1 MKQLLFNSAAHLSKC
16 LLVCVCLIAA
26 GINSMARSNSP
37 SVDVYASTL
46 DDPTEKAIYC
56 NDNRTLYFVYDTNT
70 YTAGDT
76 YTADDET
83 QHAITAVYTGFKDH
97 GYSYREYKTSEG
109 AHLVLNVNGEEVNL
123 ANYASYSDYPWDYY
137 ARYIQTVDFQNSYRS
152 CTSTSMACWF
162 HVFSSLVE
170 VKNASTNLKLD
181 ETTSLRY
188 TFLNCRAL
196 TSLDVSG
203 WDVSKVLNMNQTFSQ
218 CLVLTSLDV
227 SNWDV
232 SNVTDM
238 NSTFQSCSK
247 LTTLDVSKW
256 NTSKVTSLVATF
268 SGCKNVAALDVSNW
282 DVSNV
287 TNMTSTF
294 QDCSILTTLDVS
306 KWNTSKVTSLANT
319 FYGCKNV
326 AALDVSNWDVSNV
339 TDMARTFWECTSVT
353 ELDVS
358 KWNTEKVTNM
368 NGTFYQCRTL
378 TTLDVSKWDVSNV
391 TNMYYTFRDCK
402 KVTELDVSDW
412 DVSNV
417 TNMGG
422 TFSYCSELTTL
433 DVSKWDT
440 GNATSMNATFSNCSK
455 LTTLDVS
462 NWNTENVTN
471 MSSTFEQCKALT
483 TLDVSN
489 WNTANVT
496 SMSST
501 FYYMESVSSLDLSK
515 WNTEKVTN
523 FGGSF
528 GGFLEKCQ
536 NLTSITFGSDFSMDK
551 VTSESKKKMMF
562 KGCTK
567 LRYIDFYASNNADA
581 ITTVNRTS
589 GSNTMFDG
597 TPATTVIYLPRGAVK
612 LASGNE
618 QNVVYTD
625 GETLKCEDYYSEDKV
640 DIELPR
646 DFKAKKAQYSRPSMQ
661 AARKY
666 GTCILPYAFHSNSDI
681 QAYTLSE
688 EHPETMYF
696 VEADIVP
703 AHTPFLF
710 QKLGSAQFIMNGSTT
725 DSYDITVHKTHDTSV
740 SAPSPLPDGK
750 TAKDY
755 GPYSPDDPYVIDAK
769 DHVGATPEETGL
781 SWTTKGYYVSDAVG
795 PDDQTFYIAQDK
807 FWLTQGSV
815 TLPPHRA
822 TFCGTLHY
830 TTGSGAPSFSI
841 SIGRSDGST
850 TRIDASDID
859 REDVEATYYDAQGRR
874 IPELRQGLNIVR
886 TSDGI
891 VRKVMVK

>member
-1 MKQLLFNSAAHLSKC
+1 
-16 LLVCVCLIAA
+16 
-26 GINSMARSNSP
+26 MARSNSP

-97 GYSYREYKTSEG
+97 GYSYRQYKTSEG
-109 AHLVLNVNGEEVNL
+109 THLVLNVNGEEVNL
-123 ANYASYSDYPWDYY
+123 ANYAAYSDYPWDYY

-181 ETTSLRY
+181 ETTSLY
-188 TFLNCRAL
+188 ATFLNCRAL

-203 WDVSKVLNMNQTFSQ
+203 WDVSKVMNMHQTFSQ
-218 CLVLTSLDV
+218 CPVLTSLDV

-232 SNVTDM
+232 RNVTDM
-238 NSTFQSCSK
+238 ISTFQNCSN

-268 SGCKNVAALDVSNW
+268 SGCKNVASLDVSNW

-287 TNMTSTF
+287 TDMTSTF
-294 QDCSILTTLDVS
+294 QDCLILTTLDVS
-306 KWNTSKVTSLANT
+306 KWNTSKVTNMTST
-319 FYGCKNV
+319 FNKCQTLTT
-326 AALDVSNWDVSNV
+326 LDVSNWDVSNV
-339 TDMARTFWECTSVT
+339 TRMYYTFYDCKKVT
-353 ELDVS
+353 E
-358 KWNTEKVTNM
+358 
-368 NGTFYQCRTL
+368 
-378 TTLDVSKWDVSNV
+378 LDVSKWDVSNV
-391 TNMYYTFRDCK
+391 TNMYYTFFDCK
-402 KVTELDVSDW
+402 KVTELDVSNW
-412 DVSNV
+412 NVSNV
-417 TNMGG
+417 TNMEG
-422 TFSYCSELTTL
+422 TFFKCSELTTL
-433 DVSKWDT
+433 DVSKWDVSNVTNMSSTFQECSILTTLDVSKWDT
-440 GNATSMNATFSNCSK
+440 GKATSMNATFSNCSK

-471 MSSTFEQCKALT
+471 MSYTFEKCKALT

-523 FGGSF
+523 FGGSL

-562 KGCTK
+562 KDCTK
-567 LRYIDFYASNNADA
+567 LRYIDFHASNNADA

-597 TPATTVIYLPRGAVK
+597 TPATTVIYLPHGAVK

-646 DFKAKKAQYSRPSMQ
+646 DFQAKKAQYSRPTMT
-661 AARKY
+661 RKF

-681 QAYTLSE
+681 QAYTLNE
-688 EHPETMYF
+688 EHRETMYF
-696 VEADIVP
+696 VETDIVP

-710 QKLGSAQFIMNGSTT
+710 QKLGTAAFIENEGTT
-725 DSYDITVHKTHDTSV
+725 DSYDITVKATKDTKV
-740 SAPSPLPDGK
+740 E
-750 TAKDY
+750 
-755 GPYSPDDPYVIDAK
+755 GPYLLEDYYTIDATT
-769 DHVGATPEETGL
+769 GSTPDATGL
-781 SWTTKGYYVSDAVG
+781 KWSTRGYYINETVSQENG
-795 PDDQTFYIAQDK
+795 WFYIAQDK
-807 FWLTQGSV
+807 FWEMQSNITMY
-815 TLPPHRA
+815 PHRA
-822 TFCGTLHY
+822 MFGGSLYY
-830 TTGSGAPSFSI
+830 TTGSGAPSFNI
-841 SIGRSDGST
+841 VIAGHNGNT

-859 REDVEATYYDAQGRR
+859 REDGEATYYDAQGRR
-874 IPELRQGLNIVR
+874 IPELRPGLNIVR